1 MWTGC
6 WMATSSLLSAPICV
20 CGEERSKTRSWAKP
34 GVRKTRSNQE
44 CDIMSRMIDLI
55 RASAVPSILV
65 HLAVHNKIF
74 GQQAQLTLAG
84 WDEAA
89 SRAAAGDPSTPKEVL
104 NYLISPA
111 NLRPVLL
118 PSLLVNPSVSAEALL
133 ELAPGAGR
141 EVVEV
146 MLKSE
151 RVTGSPVIL
160 DALLSNPHL
169 TGIQGET
176 IRNLI
181 QPAAPAPTVTAPSTP
196 KIKPAPAGA
205 AEVALEQ

>member
-1 MWTGC
+1 
-6 WMATSSLLSAPICV
+6 
-20 CGEERSKTRSWAKP
+20 
-34 GVRKTRSNQE
+34 
-44 CDIMSRMIDLI
+44 MSRMIDLI
-55 RASAVPSILV
+55 RASAVPSNLMQSASKGSLSVPPREMIEILV

-133 ELAPGAGR
+133 ELAPGAG
-141 EVVEV
+141 
-146 MLKSE
+146 
-151 RVTGSPVIL
+151 GSRFEIAIPRWTDGGVP
-160 DALLSNPHL
+160 D
-169 TGIQGET
+169 
-176 IRNLI
+176 R
-181 QPAAPAPTVTAPSTP
+181 
-196 KIKPAPAGA
+196 
-205 AEVALEQ
+205 